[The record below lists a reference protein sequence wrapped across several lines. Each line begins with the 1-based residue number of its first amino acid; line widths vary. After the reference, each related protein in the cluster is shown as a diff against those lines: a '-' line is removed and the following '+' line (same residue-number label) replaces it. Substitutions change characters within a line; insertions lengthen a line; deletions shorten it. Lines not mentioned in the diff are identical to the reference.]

1 MVYRALGP
9 SPAPAAGSPPPC
21 MVSGCPAR
29 PRCRLHGSRS
39 CRSCLPRPGSHLQQ
53 PHSQDRAS
61 TDGHG
66 PTRLPSFTTSP
77 SRSLPPVV
85 LSLLPPCTSLPGA
98 RGSVVLPPSQQPPR
112 VTGPPP
118 SLLPASRSLPD
129 AGTRLP
135 PGLSHK
141 STRTALCTVC
151 HGVWTVQC
159 GVKCSAA
166 MAPRCHYRYT
176 HTMPAPTV
184 QVRYRAEAL
193 LYYINTA
200 LLYSVVLLH
209 CCKD

>member
-1 MVYRALGP
+1 
-9 SPAPAAGSPPPC
+9 

-118 SLLPASRSLPD
+118 SLLPPSSQPAAASQMPGLGCRPASRTSQHAL
-129 AGTRLP
+129 
-135 PGLSHK
+135 HC
-141 STRTALCTVC
+141 ALCAMER
-151 HGVWTVQC
+151 GQ
-159 GVKCSAA
+159 CSA
-166 MAPRCHYRYT
+166 
-176 HTMPAPTV
+176 V
-184 QVRYRAEAL
+184 W
-193 LYYINTA
+193 
-200 LLYSVVLLH
+200 SVVLLWLH
-209 CCKD
+209 GATTDTHTPCQHLQCKLATGRKHYCTT